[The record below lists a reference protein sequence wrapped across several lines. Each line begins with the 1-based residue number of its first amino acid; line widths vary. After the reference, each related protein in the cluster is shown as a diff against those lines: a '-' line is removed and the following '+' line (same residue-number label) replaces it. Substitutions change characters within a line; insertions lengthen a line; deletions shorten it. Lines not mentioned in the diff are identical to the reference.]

1 MLEKAAGYGTV
12 FLLTFVIAAAAGAAA
27 WVLLENSLRAPRN
40 RRGAGGAAT
49 SPSILRSEMLST
61 ISLFAPL
68 LERFR
73 FAKHLRELLDKAD
86 LDWSVGRL
94 VLLMLTAGA
103 AALNLLLWLGAPL
116 SVALLCALAV
126 AAGPV
131 FVIRR
136 RQSERLRRVE
146 DQLPEALDY
155 LSRALLAGHSLP
167 MSVELLAEECDPP
180 LSLELR
186 KTVDEYNLG
195 LSMDDALGNL
205 MERLPSVDI
214 QFFVSAIQ
222 TQSRT
227 GGSLHELLE
236 DLSETIRER
245 MTLKRQVRAL
255 TANGRMTAI
264 VLSALPFV
272 VAGTMLYVNP
282 DYFDLL
288 LQHPLGP
295 TLLIMALCGQG
306 LAYLVIRRIVN
317 IRV

>member
-1 MLEKAAGYGTV
+1 MFAQAAGYATV
-12 FLLTFVIAAAAGAAA
+12 FLLTFVVTATVGAAA
-27 WVLLENSLRAPRN
+27 WVLLESARRSRTDPQAAAP
-40 RRGAGGAAT
+40 AP
-49 SPSILRSEMLST
+49 PSILRSEMLST

-86 LDWSVGRL
+86 LDWSVGRT
-94 VLLMLTAGA
+94 VLLMLTCGA
-103 AALNLLLWLGAPL
+103 VALNLLLLFQVP
-116 SVALLCALAV
+116 VAISLLLALAV
-126 AAGPV
+126 AALPIAV
-131 FVIRR
+131 LRR
-136 RQSERLRRVE
+136 RQSQRLRHVE
-146 DQLPEALDY
+146 EQLPEALDY

-167 MSVELLAEECDPP
+167 MSVELLADECDPP

-186 KTVDEYNLG
+186 KTIDEYNLG
-195 LSMDDALGNL
+195 LSMSDALGNL

-222 TQSRT
+222 TQSRS

-255 TANGRMTAI
+255 TANGRMTAM

-272 VAGTMLYVNP
+272 VAGTMLYINP
-282 DYFDLL
+282 NYFDLL
-288 LQHPLGP
+288 LNHPLGP
-295 TLLIMALCGQG
+295 TLLFLALCGQIV
-306 LAYLVIRRIVN
+306 AYMVIRRIVN

>member
-1 MLEKAAGYGTV
+1 VFAQAAGYTTV

-27 WVLLENSLRAPRN
+27 WVLLERSRRAS
-40 RRGAGGAAT
+40 RGPQTAAAA
-49 SPSILRSEMLST
+49 PSILRSEVLST
-61 ISLFAPL
+61 ISLFAPV

-86 LDWSVGRL
+86 LDWSVGRM
-94 VLLMLTAGA
+94 VLLMLTCGA
-103 AALNLLLWLGAPL
+103 VVLNLLLLLEVPPA
-116 SVALLCALAV
+116 VALLCALAV
-126 AAGPV
+126 EALPIAV
-131 FVIRR
+131 LRR
-136 RQSERLRRVE
+136 RQAGRLRRVE
-146 DQLPEALDY
+146 EQLPEALDY

-186 KTVDEYNLG
+186 KTIDEYNLG
-195 LSMDDALGNL
+195 LSMSDALGNL
-205 MERLPSVDI
+205 MLRLPSVDI

-222 TQSRT
+222 TQSRS

-255 TANGRMTAI
+255 TANGRMTAM

-272 VAGTMLYVNP
+272 VAGTMLYINP
-282 DYFDLL
+282 NYFDLL
-288 LQHPLGP
+288 LKHPLGP
-295 TLLIMALCGQG
+295 TLLFLALCGQIA
-306 LAYLVIRRIVN
+306 AYLVIRRIVN

>member
-1 MLEKAAGYGTV
+1 LEQAAGYTTV
-12 FLLTFVIAAAAGAAA
+12 FLLTFVITGAAGAAA
-27 WVLLENSLRAPRN
+27 WALLEGSQRAARN
-40 RRGAGGAAT
+40 RPAGAGAVP
-49 SPSILRSEMLST
+49 SSSILRSEMLST
-61 ISLFAPL
+61 ISLFAPV

-73 FAKHLRELLDKAD
+73 FAEHLRELLDKAD

-94 VLLMLTAGA
+94 VLAMLTAGA
-103 AALNLLLWLGAPL
+103 AALNLLLWLQAPL
-116 SVALLCALAV
+116 WVALLCGVAV
-126 AAGPV
+126 AALPILV
-131 FVIRR
+131 LRR
-136 RQSERLRRVE
+136 RQAQRLRRVE

-167 MSVELLAEECDPP
+167 MSVELLADECDPP

-255 TANGRMTAI
+255 TANGRMTAM

-272 VAGTMLYVNP
+272 VGGTMLYINP

-288 LQHPLGP
+288 LTHRLGP
-295 TLLIMALCGQG
+295 TLLVMALCGQV

>member
-1 MLEKAAGYGTV
+1 LEQAAGYGTV
-12 FLLTFVIAAAAGAAA
+12 FLLTFVITAAAGAAA
-27 WVLLENSLRAPRN
+27 WVLLESSLRAAKN
-40 RRGAGGAAT
+40 RPGGVGAAT
-49 SPSILRSEMLST
+49 SPSILRSEVLST

-73 FAKHLRELLDKAD
+73 FANHLRELLDKAD

-116 SVALLCALAV
+116 SIALLCALGV
-126 AAGPV
+126 AAVPI

-136 RQSERLRRVE
+136 RQAERLRRVE

-167 MSVELLAEECDPP
+167 MSVELLADECDPP

-272 VAGTMLYVNP
+272 VAGTMLYINP

-288 LQHPLGP
+288 LKHRLGP
-295 TLLIMALCGQG
+295 TLLAVALCGQV
-306 LAYLVIRRIVN
+306 LAYVVIRRIVN

>member
-1 MLEKAAGYGTV
+1 VFAQAAGYATV
-12 FLLTFVIAAAAGAAA
+12 FLLTFMITAAAGAAA
-27 WVLLENSLRAPRN
+27 WALLESARRAG
-40 RRGAGGAAT
+40 RRGAGVAAA
-49 SPSILRSEMLST
+49 PSILRSEVLST
-61 ISLFAPL
+61 ISLFAPV
-68 LERFR
+68 LERLR

-86 LDWSVGRL
+86 LDWSVGRT

-103 AALNLLLWLGAPL
+103 VALNLLLLCETPL
-116 SVALLCALAV
+116 AVALLVALAV
-126 AAGPV
+126 AALPILV
-131 FVIRR
+131 LRR
-136 RQSERLRRVE
+136 RQADRLRRVE
-146 DQLPEALDY
+146 EQLPEGLDY

-167 MSVELLAEECDPP
+167 MSVELLADECDPP
-180 LSLELR
+180 LSIELR
-186 KTVDEYNLG
+186 KTIDEYNLG
-195 LSMDDALGNL
+195 LSISDALRNL

-227 GGSLHELLE
+227 GGSLHELFE

-245 MTLKRQVRAL
+245 MTLKRQVRTL
-255 TANGRMTAI
+255 TANGRMTAM

-282 DYFDLL
+282 EYFDLL
-288 LQHPLGP
+288 LNHPLGP
-295 TLLIMALCGQG
+295 TFLAMALCGQV

>member
-1 MLEKAAGYGTV
+1 MFAQATGYATV
-12 FLLTFVIAAAAGAAA
+12 FLLTFVITVAAGAAA
-27 WVLLENSLRAPRN
+27 WVLLESSRRAASKGPE
-40 RRGAGGAAT
+40 GVSMAAP
-49 SPSILRSEMLST
+49 SSILRSEVLST
-61 ISLFAPL
+61 ISLFAPV

-86 LDWSVGRL
+86 LEWSVGRT
-94 VLLMLTAGA
+94 VLLMLTSGA
-103 AALNLLLWLGAPL
+103 VTLNLLLLLHAP
-116 SVALLCALAV
+116 LAV
-126 AAGPV
+126 ALPCALLVAALPILM
-131 FVIRR
+131 IRR
-136 RQSERLRRVE
+136 RQATRLRQVE
-146 DQLPEALDY
+146 EQLPEALDY

-167 MSVELLAEECDPP
+167 MSVELLADECDPP
-180 LSLELR
+180 LSVELR

-195 LSMDDALGNL
+195 LSMNDALRNL

-227 GGSLHELLE
+227 GGGLHELLE

-245 MTLKRQVRAL
+245 MTLKGQVRAL
-255 TANGRMTAI
+255 TANGRMTAM

-282 DYFDLL
+282 AYFDLL
-288 LQHPLGP
+288 LKHRLGP
-295 TLLIMALCGQG
+295 TFLFMALCGQI

>member
-1 MLEKAAGYGTV
+1 VLAQAAGYTTV
-12 FLLTFVIAAAAGAAA
+12 FLLTFVITGLAGAAA
-27 WVLLENSLRAPRN
+27 WALLERSRRAAR
-40 RRGAGGAAT
+40 AGLPETVAA
-49 SPSILRSEMLST
+49 PSILRSEVLST
-61 ISLFAPL
+61 ISLFAPV

-86 LDWSVGRL
+86 LNWSVGRL
-94 VLLMLTAGA
+94 VLLMLTGGA
-103 AALNLLLWLGAPL
+103 VTLNLLLLFAVPPA
-116 SVALLCALAV
+116 VAVLCALTV
-126 AAGPV
+126 AAVPV
-131 FVIRR
+131 AILRR
-136 RQSERLRRVE
+136 RQSRRLRRVE
-146 DQLPEALDY
+146 EQLPEALDY

-186 KTVDEYNLG
+186 KTIDEYNLG
-195 LSMDDALGNL
+195 LSMSDALGNL

-222 TQSRT
+222 TQSRS

-255 TANGRMTAI
+255 TANGRMTAM

-272 VAGTMLYVNP
+272 VAGTMLYINP
-282 DYFDLL
+282 NYFDLL
-288 LQHPLGP
+288 LKHPLGP
-295 TLLIMALCGQG
+295 TLLFLALCGQIV
-306 LAYLVIRRIVN
+306 AYLVIRRIVN

>member
-1 MLEKAAGYGTV
+1 VLAQLEGYATV
-12 FLLTFVIAAAAGAAA
+12 FLLTFVLTAAAGAAA
-27 WVLLENSLRAPRN
+27 WMLLERSLRSGSGGKTPEP
-40 RRGAGGAAT
+40 AGSG
-49 SPSILRSEMLST
+49 ILRSEVLST
-61 ISLFAPL
+61 ISLLAPV
-68 LERFR
+68 LERMR
-73 FAKHLRELLDKAD
+73 FARHLRELLDKAD
-86 LDWSVGRL
+86 LDWSVGRT
-94 VLLMLTAGA
+94 VLLMLTLAAVALNVLLLVDTPFAVALLFAVLA
-103 AALNLLLWLGAPL
+103 AALPI
-116 SVALLCALAV
+116 VM
-126 AAGPV
+126 
-131 FVIRR
+131 IRR

-146 DQLPEALDY
+146 EQLPDALDY

-167 MSVELLAEECDPP
+167 MSVELLSEECDPP

-195 LSMDDALGNL
+195 LSMDDALRNL
-205 MERLPSVDI
+205 MIRLPSVDI

-236 DLSETIRER
+236 DLSETIRDR

-255 TANGRMTAI
+255 TANGRMTAV
-264 VLSALPFV
+264 VLSALPFA

-288 LQHPLGP
+288 LEHRLGP
-295 TLLIMALCGQG
+295 TFLFMALCGQI
-306 LAYLVIRRIVN
+306 LAYAVIRRIVN